1 MLKGFFILNIR
12 YFVAFCFLIQGCYSG
27 SVAEPTGGLPTG
39 NAGVRLGLQLPEMV
53 LIPGGEKLGFRS
65 ASKFEI
71 TWSQYRSAV
80 ELGGCR
86 APVGFRVEGS
96 LGGGWLSERTSLA
109 DPRFSSD
116 LPVTGISKGDIDCF
130 LAWLNGQTGRSFR
143 LPRAQQWRWL
153 AYGSADTLFPWGD
166 TARFGVA
173 NISANGVRL
182 FDQEVVG
189 KPEAFTAVIHVGRF
203 PPNEFGLHDTIG
215 NAGELVDEPCSEGRL
230 GLSQEI
236 YPSCLVM
243 GGYHAPVVDAPRT
256 GKKYLMVSDG
266 TAGSVGFRIIE

>member
-1 MLKGFFILNIR
+1 M
-12 YFVAFCFLIQGCYSG
+12 
-27 SVAEPTGGLPTG
+27 AEPAG
-39 NAGVRLGLQLPEMV
+39 NARVQHALQLPEMV
-53 LIPGGEKLGFRS
+53 LIPGAEKLGFRS

-71 TWSQYRSAV
+71 TWSQYRLAV

-86 APVGFRVEGS
+86 APVGFRVEGR
-96 LGGGWLSERTSLA
+96 LGGGWLSERTSFA

-116 LPVTGISKGDIDCF
+116 LPVTGISKGDMDCF

-143 LPRAQQWRWL
+143 LPKAEQWRFL
-153 AYGSADTLFPWGD
+153 AYGSAVTLFPWGESPL
-166 TARFGVA
+166 FGVA
-173 NISANGVRL
+173 NISADGVRL
-182 FDQEVVG
+182 FDQEVAG
-189 KPEAFTAVIHVGRF
+189 KPEAFTDVIRVGRF

-230 GLSQEI
+230 GLSQKI

-243 GGYHAPVVDAPRT
+243 GAYHAPVVDAPRF
-256 GKKYLMVSDG
+256 GKKYLMLSDG